1 MKTAIYDILM
11 SGRNPDEAFSDA
23 RFFARCISH
32 RAMERHGKLSGALGL
47 DIRQLGHLF
56 SRYFPRIA
64 ESRST
69 GQCTKVYL
77 HNAAGGTF
85 LCQCLGKANNAS
97 MRNEETGD
105 LVKLLLDHRAGVD
118 HATEWVAAILAVGC
132 LGDDHLWQDLGLTN
146 REDLSDIIKRHFP
159 RLYFKNTGNMKWK
172 KFFYKQLCDQA
183 GVRLCRAPSCNV
195 CHDYAQCFGPED
207 ASAWN
212 LLGLPRAKNL

>member
-23 RFFARCISH
+23 RFFALCISH
-32 RAMERHGKLSGALGL
+32 RAMARKGNISMALGL
-47 DIRQLGHLF
+47 EIRQLSHLF
-56 SRYFPRIA
+56 SRYFPRIEA
-64 ESRST
+64 SRST
-69 GQCTKVYL
+69 AQCTKAYL

-85 LCQCLGKANNAS
+85 LCQCLGKENQAS

-105 LVKLLLDHRAGVD
+105 LVKLLLDHCAGVNQS
-118 HATEWVAAILAVGC
+118 TEWVAAILAAGC

-146 REDLSDIIKRHFP
+146 REDLSDIIKHHFP
-159 RLYFKNTGNMKWK
+159 RLYFKNAGNMKWK

-183 GVRLCRAPSCNV
+183 EVRLCQAPSCNV
-195 CHDYAQCFGPED
+195 CNDYAQCFGPED

-212 LLGLPRAKNL
+212 LLAAQG